1 MTKSEGRCI
10 SFARHVNI
18 VLCNTEDVAIML
30 HLAFPQIGI
39 SDFALQEYR
48 KYKVKG
54 KPEGK
59 ELKRRRVRE
68 WAWKSAVQ
76 LPLNKCKFVGVFF
89 GHQ

>member
-1 MTKSEGRCI
+1 
-10 SFARHVNI
+10 
-18 VLCNTEDVAIML
+18 ML

-59 ELKRRRVRE
+59 ELKRLE
-68 WAWKSAVQ
+68 LALSCHAQ
-76 LPLNKCKFVGVFF
+76 NMGQVGTMLLHFDVFSQPSSELSTF
-89 GHQ
+89 AGMIAMPNGR